1 MALTKVVRHLSST
14 PSIVDGGNATAI
26 TIDSSENISLAS
38 HVQVADNKNLK
49 FGDDTDAQLY
59 YNSSNDIFYIYNSGA
74 NGGTI
79 IQNNSASG
87 GIVLQPVPNENAV
100 FCAPN
105 GEVILYH
112 NSSAK
117 LTTTSTGITV
127 TGAITG
133 TLASTV
139 TATTQSAGTNST
151 LIATTAYTDAA
162 ITALVGGAPATL
174 DTLNEIAASVN
185 DDANYVGTVNSLLA
199 AKAPLA
205 SPTFTGTV
213 TTSGNLDIN
222 GNQLILDAD
231 ADTSIRESADDYLI
245 MKVGGT
251 DLIKID
257 ASGLGIGIRPA
268 EMLDIQSASGD
279 ARIRLDAPAGSD
291 TEVKFFN
298 AGSAQ
303 YTIGH
308 DDGTDNFV
316 IGGANV
322 DAPYVNVTKAG
333 YVGIGITDPSDYYAK
348 NLVVNSGAE
357 GGITIVGGTGHVNYL
372 MFADGTSGNTQYRG
386 YIEYSHITDGMKLN
400 TAGTPALTLDISQ
413 NAIFTNDI
421 KFTSDAGGNIGLNS
435 GNRPNNISMAGGLGV
450 NAAAGGA
457 GTIAFSGDIT
467 QAQGDY
473 LYSGGTNFD
482 IKHTVASQNII
493 ISTRPSGG
501 SITPRMR
508 ITHDGKFGM
517 GDTPSNLTSEIITI
531 TTPASGGGQGIAF
544 KRLDSNNDQTVG
556 QIRFSNNATD
566 NLAYIRCITDGDTT
580 SSRLE
585 FHTNT
590 GSATA
595 ANLVIKKNGNVAIN
609 YGLGGGAINSK
620 FNVFADGEAL
630 RLDGTANT
638 SRTLRFRNAAVNGS
652 GNAIITSDGILQIK
666 TEDANAH
673 IYVNSVRD
681 IAMQVTSLNGT
692 AGHFTFSS
700 YNTEIMRIDGAN
712 NRVGIGTGAN
722 PNLKLHVEENADTW
736 VGEFKNVRGAGGYG
750 LRVDM
755 SAGSATDT
763 RYALGVYTPGNS
775 GLFVRNNGN
784 VGIGTTA
791 PSDTLVVQRSTA
803 NIEPILVI
811 KNDNTTDDNG
821 VSIDFSGK
829 DTSSNHVIYGRI
841 ATKYTN
847 HSTEKSHMIFTHRN
861 NSGTFDEWMRVNHD
875 GQVGIG
881 TASPSAALS
890 ILDDDLTTTG
900 QGLGGW
906 RVHRPGAS
914 SQYGYGE
921 YSYGGG
927 GLILGSL
934 YSGGGSSVFGTY
946 EFKQHS
952 SDAVQTPLFIGSTG
966 NVGIG
971 NTNPAAR
978 LHVSI
983 PAIAAGTDLQKQG
996 IVVSTPF
1003 TSGYQSQ
1010 SSGLL
1015 SGYDG
1020 ALHATAI
1027 GMVYENPG
1035 YALTFFTNDNTSGL
1049 PIERV
1054 RIDDSGTVIVT
1065 NSGGNANKGILQFST
1080 QASTYQLLGGNNIGY
1095 LGYKTGG
1102 YHRWFG
1108 SDGSEDMRLDS
1119 SGRLGINRTPA
1130 SANSKLELG
1139 GADDVRLLV
1148 VEASGHTG
1156 GIGIKGGTG
1165 SDKGLKLFSGGQIKI
1180 QLSDQSNVA
1189 YAYDGL
1195 FHANARPSKYKT
1207 SGSGQM
1213 LLGYQDNGSGLYS
1226 GAMGLEYDCVD
1237 GLGNTSY
1244 VGGFMMKDT
1253 ASGTVHV
1260 RIETQG
1266 DMHNTNNS
1274 YGSISDSRVKT
1285 DIIDA
1290 SSQWDDVKALRIR
1303 KYKLATQP
1311 APYNDQFQIGVIAQE
1326 LESAGMNGLIKESE
1340 PDEAQLNYAPE
1351 LVGEKVKSVKYS
1363 ILYMK
1368 AIKALQEA
1376 MTRIETLE
1384 ARVTELES

>member
-791 PSDTLVVQRSTA
+791 PSVTLVVQRSTA

-881 TASPSAALS
+881 TASPSSALHVHENDS
-890 ILDDDLTTTG
+890 AKGNTQLHIHNDKTDDAGVLRIEGKRISENDTAQILLANNG
-900 QGLGGW
+900 NL
-906 RVHRPGAS
+906 VSA
-914 SQYGYGE
+914 
-921 YSYGGG
+921 
-927 GLILGSL
+927 IKA
-934 YSGGGSSVFGTY
+934 YSGGDGGHLRFYTSKSGSGSSAMDERLRLHDTGVL
-946 EFKQHS
+946 EFKG
-952 SDAVQTPLFIGSTG
+952 SDNTEGIKFGSNQRIYGGT
-966 NVGIG
+966 IRAFE
-971 NTNPAAR
+971 PAMTSDGT
-978 LHVSI
+978 VSI
-983 PAIAAGTDLQKQG
+983 GEGLDADDGTVSIFGVVNIREQLTSPGGGVDAGEFISYMQGTGWTDILNIHFSNASWGSITINVQFPG
-996 IVVSTPF
+996 N
-1003 TSGYQSQ
+1003 
-1010 SSGLL
+1010 SSG
-1015 SGYDG
+1015 SDSVFQQVTAYG
-1020 ALHATAI
+1020 HA
-1027 GMVYENPG
+1027 
-1035 YALTFFTNDNTSGL
+1035 ALTGANVSYSDISG
-1049 PIERV
+1049 E
-1054 RIDDSGTVIVT
+1054 
-1065 NSGGNANKGILQFST
+1065 
-1080 QASTYQLLGGNNIGY
+1080 
-1095 LGYKTGG
+1095 
-1102 YHRWFG
+1102 
-1108 SDGSEDMRLDS
+1108 
-1119 SGRLGINRTPA
+1119 
-1130 SANSKLELG
+1130 
-1139 GADDVRLLV
+1139 
-1148 VEASGHTG
+1148 
-1156 GIGIKGGTG
+1156 GTG
-1165 SDKGLKLFSGGQIKI
+1165 YFNWVSFSGGTKL
-1180 QLSDQSNVA
+1180 QL
-1189 YAYDGL
+1189 
-1195 FHANARPSKYKT
+1195 KT
-1207 SGSGQM
+1207 Q
-1213 LLGYQDNGSGLYS
+1213 YS
-1226 GAMGLEYDCVD
+1226 TDDA
-1237 GLGNTSY
+1237 
-1244 VGGFMMKDT
+1244 
-1253 ASGTVHV
+1253 AV
-1260 RIETQG
+1260 RI
-1266 DMHNTNNS
+1266 S
-1274 YGSISDSRVKT
+1274 YTMNHRT
-1285 DIIDA
+1285 
-1290 SSQWDDVKALRIR
+1290 SQNLWVER
-1303 KYKLATQP
+1303 LA
-1311 APYNDQFQIGVIAQE
+1311 
-1326 LESAGMNGLIKESE
+1326 
-1340 PDEAQLNYAPE
+1340 
-1351 LVGEKVKSVKYS
+1351 
-1363 ILYMK
+1363 
-1368 AIKALQEA
+1368 
-1376 MTRIETLE
+1376 
-1384 ARVTELES
+1384 